1 MLLNAKALNETM
13 DFIASTY
20 ELQPQT
26 LLVCL
31 SAVSVLEQEAEPPK
45 KSISTEGYSFCLL
58 TIISAKFLSYGRAEK
73 NQEHTTK
80 KKKRDSAYAYPTE
93 VYCSFMLSLAAPK
106 VRAEACAGRGSS

>member
-45 KSISTEGYSFCLL
+45 KKYF
-58 TIISAKFLSYGRAEK
+58 
-73 NQEHTTK
+73 H
-80 KKKRDSAYAYPTE
+80 
-93 VYCSFMLSLAAPK
+93 
-106 VRAEACAGRGSS
+106 